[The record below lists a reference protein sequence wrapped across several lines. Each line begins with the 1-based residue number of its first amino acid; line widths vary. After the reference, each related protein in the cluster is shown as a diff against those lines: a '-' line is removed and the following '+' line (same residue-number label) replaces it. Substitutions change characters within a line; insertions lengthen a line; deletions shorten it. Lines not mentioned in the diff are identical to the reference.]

1 MKLSNFREGSS
12 LVILI
17 TPLRTYSICLHIRWD
32 GLTQKTSPC
41 IWIPVK
47 SHFIIGVH
55 YQLLKSRHSSGN
67 TYLPEMTHINAGF
80 SCLRHYI
87 EWISRQYLEL
97 GCFSSN
103 LISVAYDLEQVTKP
117 FWFYYL
123 YNGISDACLAVWLKW
138 LNHETWSLL
147 HSPLPITLNESST
160 NNFETKKTES
170 FLCLPLGV
178 VFPCN
183 PLQTKSQ
190 WGPHSSWGA
199 LMWAQPSFRPWGRAE
214 VRLGALWTL
223 V

>member
-41 IWIPVK
+41 IWIPIK

-103 LISVAYDLEQVTKP
+103 LISVITACVTITCMSRVSVSSSVKQGQLSEDLLQEVSWTP
-117 FWFYYL
+117 FPL
-123 YNGISDACLAVWLKW
+123 I
-138 LNHETWSLL
+138 LL
-147 HSPLPITLNESST
+147 GNQYKHH
-160 NNFETKKTES
+160 
-170 FLCLPLGV
+170 
-178 VFPCN
+178 
-183 PLQTKSQ
+183 KS
-190 WGPHSSWGA
+190 
-199 LMWAQPSFRPWGRAE
+199 
-214 VRLGALWTL
+214 
-223 V
+223 